1 MGSIPIGGASSFA
14 LTAEDFFV
22 FLYTISGCA
31 AHLGAFIFFVV
42 FLPVPCFYGI
52 LKKMT

>member
-1 MGSIPIGGASSFA
+1 MCFFILFPDLRSKQMAQANPEIVLSGKSIS
-14 LTAEDFFV
+14 
-22 FLYTISGCA
+22 
-31 AHLGAFIFFVV
+31 FFVV

>member
-1 MGSIPIGGASSFA
+1 MPEGKRRKQLAQVNLEIVSSGNRIA
-14 LTAEDFFV
+14 
-22 FLYTISGCA
+22 
-31 AHLGAFIFFVV
+31 FFVV